1 MSALLRGHPETGKNM
16 SNTVFDYDYF
26 RKSADYVNEKSGGF
40 TPEIGLILGTG
51 LGAYADRIDAVCT
64 LGYEEIPNFLV
75 SKAPGHAG
83 KLILGTVEGKKVACL
98 SGRFHH
104 YDGYDFEELTIP
116 VRLLKLLGIKTL
128 IVTNAA
134 GAVNKEYNVGDVM
147 IISDQ
152 IKLNGA
158 SPLKGPNIE
167 EFGPRFFDVSNM
179 YDRKL
184 RALARE
190 AAEGTGLI
198 IREGVYFFMP
208 GPQYETPAEIKA
220 ARMLGG
226 DAVGMSTVTETLTA
240 AHCGIP
246 VLGLSLITN
255 MAAGVL
261 DTPLDGDH
269 VIEAGKRS
277 AALLEVYFGNIL
289 RRL

>member
-1 MSALLRGHPETGKNM
+1 M
-16 SNTVFDYDYF
+16 SNTVFNYDYF
-26 RKSADYVNEKSGGF
+26 KKSADYVKERSGGF
-40 TPEIGLILGTG
+40 VPEIGLILGSG
-51 LGAYADRIDAVCT
+51 LGDYANRIEPVCEID
-64 LGYEEIPNFLV
+64 YKDIPNFLV

-83 KLILGTVEGKKVACL
+83 KLILGTVEGKKAACL
-98 SGRFHH
+98 AGRFHY
-104 YDGYDFEELTIP
+104 YDGYEFDELSAP
-116 VRLLKLLGIKTL
+116 VRLLRLLGIRIL

-158 SPLKGPNIE
+158 SPMRGPNID
-167 EFGPRFFDVSNM
+167 EFGPRFFDAGNL
-179 YDRKL
+179 YDKKL
-184 RALARE
+184 RALAKE
-190 AAEGTGLI
+190 AAEGTGLT

-208 GPQYETPAEIKA
+208 GPQYETPAEIRA
-220 ARMLGG
+220 VRILGG

-261 DTPLDGDH
+261 DKPLDGDE
-269 VIEAGKRS
+269 VIEAGRRS